1 MQMKRSSLLWGL
13 LLVGA
18 GLVALAQQAG
28 LMRQLPDQVWVWVSA
43 LISLLAFASYALSG
57 WKEWGWLFPA
67 GIFGGLA
74 VILGLLVAGI
84 DNAALTSA
92 LFIGLL
98 IPFVAAYLTDRTRNW
113 WALIPAAVMVF
124 LTLVALLVERV
135 PGEWFGALLLFMVAL
150 SFFLVYLRQRT
161 RMWALLVAYIVAAL
175 AIAPAMAS
183 AGSLA
188 PYYGGV
194 FLLLVALPFL
204 FVYFRN
210 GDKWWPVIPAGA
222 LIGLALVT
230 IAGIAGWINSAAGG
244 GLASALLMASLAAAF
259 AVIWLRHG
267 RQWAK
272 TVTIVLGALAVAMA
286 LFAAQSAILWPIVLI
301 LLGAYVLFTAL
312 RRRTA

>member
-18 GLVALAQQAG
+18 GLVALAQQMG
-28 LMRQLPDQVWVWVSA
+28 LMRQLPDQVWAWVSA
-43 LISLLAFASYALSG
+43 LTSLLAFASYALSG

-150 SFFLVYLRQRT
+150 SFFMVYLRQRT

-188 PYYGGV
+188 PYYGGL

-210 GDKWWPVIPAGA
+210 GDKWWPIIPASA

-230 IAGIAGWINSAAGG
+230 IAGIAGWINSPGGG

-259 AVIWLRHG
+259 AAIWLRHG

-286 LFAAQSAILWPIVLI
+286 LFAARSAILWPIVLI